1 MQRYLL
7 KSTHIK
13 AYKGVEAGLVHGSEP
28 GKRSDTGKQVH
39 EAQAKKQNPKN
50 GQSSGKSKA
59 KHNTRKH
66 ENKGTKAKT
75 LNWQRKRE
83 TLRLYSKQ
91 PIGY

>member
-39 EAQAKKQNPKN
+39 EAQAKKNKIQRT
-50 GQSSGKSKA
+50 GKVQEKA
-59 KHNTRKH
+59 KQSTRKH

-83 TLRLYSKQ
+83 THRLYSKP